1 MLDEGSID
9 SEIDYQDIEEA
20 LSSLSEADLLRLDK
34 AAIHYSFP
42 SRYTP
47 EELLQQTFSKVL
59 DGSRNFKK
67 GINIIAFLIK
77 TMQSLA
83 SSCCKSQK
91 RKPECKL
98 DPEEPGN
105 PDVAQNN
112 LGDTG
117 QSPED
122 ILIAKDSAAHIKV
135 TILKLFDDRPVA
147 RMVIEAIMEDMSRT
161 EIQELTDLDDKD
173 YDSTRRLIR
182 RRLEK
187 AFPEGWKDE

>member
-1 MLDEGSID
+1 MLDEGNID
-9 SEIDYQDIEEA
+9 PEIDYQDIEEA

-47 EELLQQTFSKVL
+47 KDLLQQTFSKVL
-59 DGSRNFKK
+59 DGSRSYKK
-67 GINIIAFLIK
+67 GINILAFLIK

-83 SSCCKSQK
+83 SSDCKSQK
-91 RKPECKL
+91 RKPECRL
-98 DPEEPGN
+98 DPERPGN
-105 PDVAQNN
+105 PDVTQDNSS
-112 LGDTG
+112 DIG

-122 ILIAKDSAAHIKV
+122 ILIANDSAAHIKGK
-135 TILKLFDDRPVA
+135 ILKLFDDRLEA
-147 RMVIEAIMEDMSRT
+147 RMVMEAIMEGMNRT
-161 EIQELTDLDDKD
+161 EIQELTDLDDKN